1 MRTGF
6 LRLLGRRLAMLPL
19 LLLGVTLVSF
29 GLIVVVPGDPVAAA
43 LGEGGSDDPEVVAT
57 YRQLHGLDQPL
68 PVQYI
73 RYLGGVLQGDLGVSL
88 RTQRPVRADLARF
101 VPATLELAVVA
112 IALTLVI
119 GIGAGLTAAMCHD
132 RGPDQIIRVLSL
144 LGVSV
149 PGFWLALVALSFL
162 SFRFGIFPGIGRLD
176 PRLIPPATVT
186 GAYTIDS
193 LLAGDWDTFRDAL
206 AHLLLPA
213 LVLAAYAA
221 GLLTRFTRAAV
232 LDVLGEDYV
241 RMAWAKGLPG
251 RVVVLDHVLRAAL
264 PSVITVSGVLFGNV
278 LSGAVL
284 TETIFAWPGLG
295 QYTYLSATH
304 LDLPAIV
311 GVSLFVAVVYVTINF
326 AVDVLYGVIDPRI
339 RAA

>member
-1 MRTGF
+1 MF
-6 LRLLGRRLAMLPL
+6 
-19 LLLGVTLVSF
+19 
-29 GLIVVVPGDPVAAA
+29 
-43 LGEGGSDDPEVVAT
+43 
-57 YRQLHGLDQPL
+57 
-68 PVQYI
+68 
-73 RYLGGVLQGDLGVSL
+73 
-88 RTQRPVRADLARF
+88 
-101 VPATLELAVVA
+101 
-112 IALTLVI
+112 
-119 GIGAGLTAAMCHD
+119 HD
-132 RGPDQIIRVLSL
+132 RGPDQIIRVVSL

-149 PGFWLALVALSFL
+149 PGFWLALVALTLL
-162 SFRFGIFPGIGRLD
+162 SFRFAIFPGIGRLD

-186 GAYTIDS
+186 GAYTIDA

-221 GLLTRFTRAAV
+221 GLLTRFTRSAV

-264 PSVITVSGVLFGNV
+264 PSVITVGGVLFGNV

-295 QYTYLSATH
+295 QYTYLSATR

-311 GVSLFVAVVYVTINF
+311 GVSLFVAVVYVSINF